1 MVSWLKAN
9 MGNCVMDSC
18 SSVQCQLETRF
29 FGAASRLYAMHSDAQ
44 LLTFALSSPE
54 HPFCNSLWLFS
65 ASPQDMSHSYT
76 WLDLIQ
82 SWNVNIF
89 QALCP
94 VLCADVIKDLTRTG
108 PAGIDSQR
116 QLCLWISLYFEIE
129 VLTFM
134 LCNLIIF
141 SVLETSSTSY
151 LFLCSGSCDLSFFV
165 SLGRWG
171 GFKLLLNFLR
181 FPSCSLPKT
190 REIIL
195 PRWQVTGACATSK
208 L

>member
-129 VLTFM
+129 VLIFM

-141 SVLETSSTSY
+141 FSVRNIFYKLSIPVLWFLWSLIFRVPGKVRRFQAFVEFPQILLMLLTQDKGNNST
-151 LFLCSGSCDLSFFV
+151 
-165 SLGRWG
+165 
-171 GFKLLLNFLR
+171 
-181 FPSCSLPKT
+181 
-190 REIIL
+190 
-195 PRWQVTGACATSK
+195 
-208 L
+208 